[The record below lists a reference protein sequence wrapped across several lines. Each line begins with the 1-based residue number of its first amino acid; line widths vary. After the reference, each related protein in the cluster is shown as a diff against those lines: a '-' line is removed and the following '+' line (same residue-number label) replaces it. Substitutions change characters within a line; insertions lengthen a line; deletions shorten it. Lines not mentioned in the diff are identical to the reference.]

1 MERPNIILITT
12 DEQRWD
18 TLGCYGNQKVKT
30 PTLDA
35 LAAKGTL
42 FAKAY
47 NQNPVCIPARACLQT
62 GRYTRQHGVSYME
75 AAVDSTPGLPP
86 WERTFMEHLQD
97 AGYVTAAFGKIHMMP
112 PKGYHE
118 TQLTGGKGSRWTQS
132 YGSPLGPGPLGP
144 VYARWLD
151 SVHPGGYELIY
162 EQRREPEYR
171 KYMTAISNVLPIEE
185 YIDTWITENTREFV
199 SRDHDR
205 PFFAWCGIC
214 GPHGPF
220 DPPRPYDSMYPSEYV
235 DVSPT
240 YLADDSDKPK
250 HLQNGGGRFAK
261 LPDDSLIRRVTAFYW
276 GLCTYIDD
284 MMERLF
290 QTLEE
295 CGKTDN
301 TLIIF
306 TSDHGDHMGD
316 WSRGGKGTFWEG
328 SARVPFIV
336 VPPAGMPRVSDVEGV
351 IGTFQVAPTILE
363 YAGVEI
369 PKEMQA
375 TSLKPVVEGTEDAP
389 GFALCE
395 FEDNNQV
402 VRGKSITTNRYKYA
416 FWNTEDGQEFYD
428 MEEDPLETRN
438 LARDPGARD
447 LVRQHG
453 DMLLQHLLDSEK
465 PIRRW

>member
-35 LAAKGTL
+35 LAEKGTL

-62 GRYTRQHGVSYME
+62 GRYTHQHGVSYME

-86 WERTFMEHLQD
+86 WEKTFMEHLQD

-185 YIDTWITENTREFV
+185 YIDT
-199 SRDHDR
+199 
-205 PFFAWCGIC
+205 
-214 GPHGPF
+214 
-220 DPPRPYDSMYPSEYV
+220 
-235 DVSPT
+235 
-240 YLADDSDKPK
+240 
-250 HLQNGGGRFAK
+250 
-261 LPDDSLIRRVTAFYW
+261 
-276 GLCTYIDD
+276 
-284 MMERLF
+284 
-290 QTLEE
+290 
-295 CGKTDN
+295 
-301 TLIIF
+301 
-306 TSDHGDHMGD
+306 
-316 WSRGGKGTFWEG
+316 
-328 SARVPFIV
+328 
-336 VPPAGMPRVSDVEGV
+336 
-351 IGTFQVAPTILE
+351 
-363 YAGVEI
+363 
-369 PKEMQA
+369 
-375 TSLKPVVEGTEDAP
+375 
-389 GFALCE
+389 
-395 FEDNNQV
+395 
-402 VRGKSITTNRYKYA
+402 
-416 FWNTEDGQEFYD
+416 
-428 MEEDPLETRN
+428 
-438 LARDPGARD
+438 
-447 LVRQHG
+447 
-453 DMLLQHLLDSEK
+453 
-465 PIRRW
+465 